1 MEKDFTAKEKA
12 QDLVTKFTFERQEH
26 EKFVAKECAKIC
38 VDEIIDSKPMSPY
51 NGGYFELNSDRI
63 DEVILYW
70 EQVKAEIEK
79 L

>member
-1 MEKDFTAKEKA
+1 MENDFTAKQKA

-38 VDEIIDSKPMSPY
+38 VDEILDGFRKLLPSS
-51 NGGYFELNSDRI
+51 RT
-63 DEVILYW
+63 YW
-70 EQVKAEIEK
+70 EQVKVEIEK